1 MKLIKIARR
10 KEAEEKLV
18 VMQGPEKEKERQTD
32 ACSSIQSSL
41 TVYTEATVKQIVL
54 IRSSRYLL
62 AGEF

>member
-18 VMQGPEKEKERQTD
+18 VMQRPEKERERETD
-32 ACSSIQSSL
+32 AYSSVQSSL
-41 TVYTEATVKQIVL
+41 TVYTEATMKQIVL
-54 IRSSRYLL
+54 IRSSRYLF